1 MGIINEERLSSIT
14 PPFVPRIKKKV
25 LSCDFSAAG
34 TETTGNASFPEMKGD
49 PNNKAFAGNGKGFV
63 RMAPVSGEEQ

>member
-14 PPFVPRIKKKV
+14 PLFVPRIKRKT
-25 LSCDFSAAG
+25 LFCNFSAAG

-49 PNNKAFAGNGKGFV
+49 PNNKAFTVSGKGFV